1 VGRGTVTECVL
12 DPRDL
17 GVPRA
22 PVSALRGDDATYNAQ
37 VARDLLGGA
46 QGPVRDA
53 VLLNAAAAL
62 VAADG
67 VGAGE
72 TVSEPTLV
80 PRMTDALARAAAS
93 IDSGSA
99 GQVLERWV
107 DATRSIG

>member
-1 VGRGTVTECVL
+1 
-12 DPRDL
+12 
-17 GVPRA
+17 
-22 PVSALRGDDATYNAQ
+22 
-37 VARDLLGGA
+37 
-46 QGPVRDA
+46 
-53 VLLNAAAAL
+53 L

-72 TVSEPTLV
+72 PVSAPTLV

-107 DATRSIG
+107 DSTRSVG